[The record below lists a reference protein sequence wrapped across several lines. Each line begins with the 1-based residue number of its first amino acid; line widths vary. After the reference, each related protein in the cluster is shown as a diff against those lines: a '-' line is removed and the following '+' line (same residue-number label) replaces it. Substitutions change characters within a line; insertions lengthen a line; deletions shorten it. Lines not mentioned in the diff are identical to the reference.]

1 MRARPI
7 PISRDPIWEA
17 IRLDALEQTSGEPVL
32 ASLVS
37 ASILKHDPLEAAL
50 GYHLANKLDSPAMPA
65 MLVGEVIEQALADDP
80 SIGRAVRADLRAV
93 HERDSACCSATTPF
107 LYFKGFHALQA
118 YRVTHW
124 LWQRGRRS
132 LDRKSVV

>member
-32 ASLVS
+32 ASFLY
-37 ASILKHDPLEAAL
+37 ASILNHDTLEAAL

-65 MLVGEVIEQALADDP
+65 MLVREVIEQALADDP

-93 HERDSACCSATTPF
+93 HERDSACCSA
-107 LYFKGFHALQA
+107 
-118 YRVTHW
+118 
-124 LWQRGRRS
+124 
-132 LDRKSVV
+132 DRKSTRLNSSHVAIAYADSCL